1 LILSE
6 VPLLIDA
13 RVPVLDPSFESLIK
27 SNLVFWRRGLG
38 RLETLEKKGGVMESG
53 GEGVVEQAIEGM
65 SALSISRGDVS
76 AAR

>member
-1 LILSE
+1 M
-6 VPLLIDA
+6 
-13 RVPVLDPSFESLIK
+13 PVLDPSFESLIK
-27 SNLVFWRRGLG
+27 SNLVFWRRGLS